1 MNGRKD
7 QLRSNWIDCLGGA
20 GGTQIHISCPAS
32 VPPQHQ
38 RHHSISATTAS
49 VPPQEQCQNK
59 HMTQSGHS
67 LFQPESVQ
75 PDTEIRT
82 RSDRDSTPS
91 KMWMRGD
98 SY

>member
-38 RHHSISATTAS
+38 C
-49 VPPQEQCQNK
+49 PQEQCQNK